1 MRFTLNQKK
10 RYSWFALFAIV
21 GCALAQVLLASGLL
35 GFADRPLHDLWFQW
49 QGKRLDSRHVVVV
62 SLDEETLS
70 AYPDDPLVFWTDKL
84 AVAVARLRQAQ
95 VRVVGLDILMG
106 ISPERWLAKQ
116 GEVFQ
121 QAAREYDQPFRDQ
134 LNSGKLVLVAS
145 KPGSSRS
152 ANDFLLPSPD
162 YLLALPDFDMPRYI
176 GIADFAIDPDG
187 IVRQFQMTALAPAP
201 TSQAGQEDG
210 LPVMGFP
217 ALVTIHA
224 AGLEPKAAS
233 WRLGGQDVPHNPTLQ
248 AIRFIG
254 PSETVKT
261 ISLKDVLAGDGLSS
275 PLAAQLRDKIV
286 LIGAGAGLGD
296 DHLTPYSTS
305 FLSSRGRMMT
315 GVEIHANVIESLVSG
330 ERLTHLSPY
339 AVWVV
344 SGLLSAASVVV
355 FASVSAWVGALLWAC
370 VAVALVGL
378 GFVAF
383 AAGVLMPVAAF
394 ALSSAVVLMGVIGW
408 RLSGEER
415 ERARLRQMFG
425 RYVSNQVVEELLQ
438 SGERPELGGK
448 MQMVT
453 VLFSDIRN
461 FTTMSELLNPKE
473 VVEMLNTYFEQA
485 CAVVL
490 KEGGSIDKFIGDAIM
505 VEFGSPMPVPDHAVR
520 AVSAA
525 LALRDVAHEFG
536 NWMDARFPGRNL
548 PKFAVGIG
556 LHSGDALI
564 GNIGSSSRME
574 FTAIGDTVNLA
585 SRVEGKTKELGCTIL
600 ATQATKTA
608 AGDALVTGRCE
619 CIQVKGRTA
628 AVNVYE
634 VIGFKTEVN
643 NV

>member
-1 MRFTLNQKK
+1 
-10 RYSWFALFAIV
+10 
-21 GCALAQVLLASGLL
+21 
-35 GFADRPLHDLWFQW
+35 
-49 QGKRLDSRHVVVV
+49 
-62 SLDEETLS
+62 
-70 AYPDDPLVFWTDKL
+70 
-84 AVAVARLRQAQ
+84 
-95 VRVVGLDILMG
+95 
-106 ISPERWLAKQ
+106 
-116 GEVFQ
+116 
-121 QAAREYDQPFRDQ
+121 
-134 LNSGKLVLVAS
+134 
-145 KPGSSRS
+145 
-152 ANDFLLPSPD
+152 
-162 YLLALPDFDMPRYI
+162 
-176 GIADFAIDPDG
+176 
-187 IVRQFQMTALAPAP
+187 
-201 TSQAGQEDG
+201 
-210 LPVMGFP
+210 
-217 ALVTIHA
+217 
-224 AGLEPKAAS
+224 
-233 WRLGGQDVPHNPTLQ
+233 
-248 AIRFIG
+248 
-254 PSETVKT
+254 
-261 ISLKDVLAGDGLSS
+261 
-275 PLAAQLRDKIV
+275 
-286 LIGAGAGLGD
+286 
-296 DHLTPYSTS
+296 
-305 FLSSRGRMMT
+305 
-315 GVEIHANVIESLVSG
+315 
-330 ERLTHLSPY
+330 
-339 AVWVV
+339 
-344 SGLLSAASVVV
+344 
-355 FASVSAWVGALLWAC
+355 
-370 VAVALVGL
+370 VALVGL